1 MELNGL
7 KFKSTNLTE
16 LRDESFYM
24 KLKEETQCEFLLLVF
39 VYNIVRF
46 HLSFMIRDEYD
57 EQIKYLKAQGIGED
71 CLRKIIYEV
80 EGFKK
85 FIKLEKNRDRFIKIN
100 TPAIFNSRHPLIMN
114 SLYFYNMFKLYDES
128 FNNIIILQ
136 NLCGFELDID
146 KYYSIILYFIDK
158 TAILRDTL
166 DPSVN
171 NRAIIIKNFHL
182 YTNNN
187 VASNKFILPFK
198 IAPDIQY
205 ILDCDIS
212 DDFFYNFDDRFKIYI
227 MNKKWD
233 DGYNFYW
240 KEHIKHEATDEVVNK
255 KAYSTCL
262 KYLVEILDKDNQ
274 QIISMTVTKTKDSSL
289 PNKQLHY
296 FIKKNVISDIKSIIM
311 KLPPYRNV
319 SLLLHSFAAW
329 QFNAESVYSDLMASM
344 RNIFKKNGIIIES
357 YLDDPDGFLVQ
368 DFAQMCVLRSA
379 MERIII
385 TDEFRNMWHGS
396 YKIKNELIMDYIK
409 IFQLVLSED
418 SIKNKYLK
426 YKKKYILLKNTFN
439 K

>member
-1 MELNGL
+1 MDLNGL

-16 LRDESFYM
+16 LRDEAIYRQ
-24 KLKEETQCEFLLLVF
+24 LKEDTQREFLLLVF
-39 VYNIVRF
+39 IYNISRF
-46 HLSFMIRDEYD
+46 HLSYIFKDNYD
-57 EQIKYLKAQGIGED
+57 EALRYLNSNGIGKD
-71 CLRKIIYEV
+71 IQRKFLDEV
-80 EGFKK
+80 EGFKT
-85 FIKLEKNRDRFIKIN
+85 FIKLEKNRKRFTELKDP
-100 TPAIFNSRHPLIMN
+100 TRLPFVMN
-114 SLYFYNMFKLYDES
+114 SLHFYNMFNLYDET
-128 FNNIIILQ
+128 FNNRIILQ

-146 KYYSIILYFIDK
+146 NYYSIILYFIDK
-158 TAILRDTL
+158 TNVLRDTL
-166 DPSVN
+166 EPSVN
-171 NRAIIIKNFHL
+171 NRAVIIKNFHL

-187 VASNKFILPFK
+187 VASKIFILPLK
-198 IAPDIQY
+198 IANDIQY
-205 ILDCDIS
+205 ILDCDLT

-255 KAYSTCL
+255 KAHSTCL

-274 QIISMTVTKTKDSSL
+274 QIISMTVTKTKDLSL
-289 PNKQLHY
+289 PNKQIHY

-311 KLPPYRNV
+311 KLSPYRNV

-344 RNIFKKNGIIIES
+344 RNIFKKNGISIES
-357 YLDDPDGFLVQ
+357 YHDDPDGFLVQ

-379 MERIII
+379 MERII
-385 TDEFRNMWHGS
+385 TNDEFKNMWKGS
-396 YKIKNELIMDYIK
+396 FKEQEELTTDYIK
-409 IFQLVLSED
+409 IFKLVASED
-418 SIKNKYLK
+418 PIKNKYLK

>member
-1 MELNGL
+1 M
-7 KFKSTNLTE
+7 
-16 LRDESFYM
+16 
-24 KLKEETQCEFLLLVF
+24 
-39 VYNIVRF
+39 
-46 HLSFMIRDEYD
+46 
-57 EQIKYLKAQGIGED
+57 
-71 CLRKIIYEV
+71 
-80 EGFKK
+80 
-85 FIKLEKNRDRFIKIN
+85 
-100 TPAIFNSRHPLIMN
+100 
-114 SLYFYNMFKLYDES
+114 
-128 FNNIIILQ
+128 
-136 NLCGFELDID
+136 
-146 KYYSIILYFIDK
+146 
-158 TAILRDTL
+158 
-166 DPSVN
+166 
-171 NRAIIIKNFHL
+171 
-182 YTNNN
+182 
-187 VASNKFILPFK
+187 ASNKFILPLK
-198 IAPDIQY
+198 IATDIEY

-240 KEHIKHEATDEVVNK
+240 KEHIKHEATDKVVNK

-296 FIKKNVISDIKSIIM
+296 FIKKNVISDIKSIII
-311 KLPPYRNV
+311 KLSPYSNV

-329 QFNAESVYSDLMASM
+329 QFDAESVYSDLMASM
-344 RNIFKKNGIIIES
+344 RNIFKKNGISIES

-396 YKIKNELIMDYIK
+396 YKIKEELITDYIK